1 MKIDAEQIGTLAR
14 DALAQ
19 EAQLS
24 PKPGLVD
31 AENSGAHSDMDLSLL
46 LLSAETLLPYFTRF
60 AALGCENAGFT
71 PVGRLSSFRVEGIEA
86 ERAMFAATRGVNT
99 HRGALFLLGALCYA
113 AGYCAENGL
122 RLLPETVCRTAGRL
136 CAGVTRELG
145 ASAGRAYAK
154 YGAAGARGEAEAG
167 FPHALLALAESD
179 RATTC
184 GAGEDEAWLLA
195 LLRLIA
201 AIRDT
206 NVLARCGEETARA
219 LRRQAGDLADAYP
232 AGGNALA
239 EAIRALDYDCRILR
253 VSPGGAADLLACA
266 MFLRALDQTDAQRPA
281 IAEGSTARNGGTP
294 VNCDK
299 CIYPNT
305 TIMLRLRAPRM
316 I

>member
-1 MKIDAEQIGTLAR
+1 MKIDADQIGTLAR
-14 DALAQ
+14 DALAR
-19 EAQLS
+19 EARLS

-60 AALGCENAGFT
+60 AAQGCADAAVT
-71 PVGRLSSFRVEGIEA
+71 PDGRLSAIRAEGIEA
-86 ERAMFAATRGVNT
+86 ERAMLAATRGVNT
-99 HRGALFLLGALCYA
+99 HRGALFLLGTLCYA
-113 AGYCAENGL
+113 AGHCAENGL
-122 RLLPETVCRTAGRL
+122 RLLPDTVCRTAGRL
-136 CAGVTRELG
+136 CEGVTRELG

-154 YGAAGARGEAEAG
+154 YGAKGARGEAEAG

-179 RATTC
+179 RATT
-184 GAGEDEAWLLA
+184 GDAGEDDAWLLA
-195 LLRLIA
+195 LLCLIA
-201 AIRDT
+201 TVKDA
-206 NVLARCGEETARA
+206 NVLARCGGETAKT
-219 LRRQAGDLADAYP
+219 LRGYAERIAASYP
-232 AGGNALA
+232 AGGAGLH
-239 EAIRALDYDCRILR
+239 EAIRALDYDCRVWR
-253 VSPGGAADLLACA
+253 ASPGGAADLLACA
-266 MFLRALDQTDAQRPA
+266 MFLRALDETDAQRPA